1 MPYISD
7 EQRLENRRKLLR
19 CTRRLFI
26 REGEK
31 LTTQMVCAE
40 AGVGKGTLFTYF
52 ESKERLLHEA
62 YLEADQN
69 ACRLTWRNLDLSG
82 SRRDI
87 ICQLIMNAMEWPL
100 SFPEEVLFSSC
111 YNDLSHHDLYSADFD
126 ADVLSPLD
134 YPGIPER
141 LLGGIS
147 SPTIRE
153 YAKHAASA
161 NFFSFMLYLARH
173 PETAADTQLTDY
185 VVDKISC
192 FFE

>member
-1 MPYISD
+1 MPLCL
-7 EQRLENRRKLLR
+7 Q
-19 CTRRLFI
+19 
-26 REGEK
+26 

-87 ICQLIMNAMEWPL
+87 IRQLIMNAMEWPL

>member
-87 ICQLIMNAMEWPL
+87 IRQLIMNAMEWPL